1 MSRAYTI
8 EELIDVVQGE
18 LTISCALPKLLP
30 DLEIRRIIENKAMG
44 WFFQNYYY
52 AVSKIYYY
60 IDRRAF
66 LTDEFTNYKYVTLPC
81 EIQTISWIY
90 ETRDSSLFNIGINAP
105 NLSIN
110 LGVTNQPYLSSYV
123 STIAELGTYKTI
135 LDSFSD
141 MLDTLSLNT
150 VKFHYNQMNNRLNIL
165 SGGNS
170 EHIGTAGTPS
180 SSLGQTYNSMV
191 LETYANVENEALFA
205 DPMFVT
211 YVTGMAKQQLGNLM
225 TRYNFTLPGGIQYNG
240 DALIGEGKDEVQRI
254 IDEIKGQSNSS
265 WFVMVKR

>member
-8 EELIDVVQGE
+8 DELIDVVQGE

-30 DLEIRRIIENKAMG
+30 DLEIRRIIENKAAP
-44 WFFQNYYY
+44 WFYQNYYY
-52 AVSKIYYY
+52 AVQKIYYY
-60 IDRRAF
+60 IDKRAF
-66 LTDEFTNYKYVTLPC
+66 STEEFTSYRYITLPC

-90 ETRDSSLFNIGINAP
+90 ETRDTSLFNVGINAP

-110 LGVTNQPYLSSYV
+110 MGVTNQPYLSSYV
-123 STIAELGTYKTI
+123 TTIGELGVYKTI

-141 MLDTLSLNT
+141 MLDTLSKYT
-150 VKFHYNQMNNRLNIL
+150 VKFQYNQMNNRLNIL
-165 SGGNS
+165 SGGN
-170 EHIGTAGTPS
+170 TAMTGEFR
-180 SSLGQTYNSMV
+180 YENMI
-191 LETYANVENEALFA
+191 LEAYANVENEALFA

-225 TRYNFTLPGGIQYNG
+225 TRYNFNLPGGIQYNG
-240 DALIGEGKDEVQRI
+240 DALISEGKEDVQRI

>member
-1 MSRAYTI
+1 MRAYTI
-8 EELIDVVQGE
+8 DELIDVVQGE

-30 DLEIRRIIENKAMG
+30 DLEIRRIIENKAAP
-44 WFFQNYYY
+44 WFYQNYYY
-52 AVSKIYYY
+52 AVQKIYYY
-60 IDRRAF
+60 IDKRAF
-66 LTDEFTNYKYVTLPC
+66 TTDEYTKYRYISLPC

-90 ETRDSSLFNIGINAP
+90 ETRDRSLFSVGINAP

-123 STIAELGTYKTI
+123 TTIGELGVYKTV

-141 MLDTLSLNT
+141 MLDVLSKYT

-170 EHIGTAGTPS
+170 VS
-180 SSLGQTYNSMV
+180 SNVGYHYESMI
-191 LETYANVENEALFA
+191 LEAYANVENEALFA

-211 YVTGMAKQQLGNLM
+211 YVTGLAKQQLGALM
-225 TRYNFTLPGGIQYNG
+225 TRYNFNLPGGIQYNG
-240 DALIGEGKDEVQRI
+240 DALISEGKEEMQRI

-265 WFVMVKR
+265 WFVMVKK